1 MGKLTIYLGN
11 EEERK
16 LEAIRKALA
25 NEIPEVTVD
34 FSKSRIVR
42 MAINKLYSIFYPE
55 ERGEASHQK
64 RKGS

>member
-1 MGKLTIYLGN
+1 MGKLTIYLGS

-16 LEAIRKALA
+16 LEAIRKALI

-42 MAINKLYSIFYPE
+42 MAINKLYSIFYPGE
-55 ERGEASHQK
+55 GGEASHRE
-64 RKGS
+64 RKES